1 MFGPPP
7 SGPRFPYPYLP
18 VFFPPSPVRTSA
30 RFFFSVPVVSPWRSK
45 SPFLAVNDDNLLPAI
60 PAFRSAFLESP
71 FRPLLFLSGARNPRR
86 TGVRSSVLE
95 PRSFPT
101 TGRASGSPPFFPP
114 RRDPSAPAGSVLWSL
129 GVCGRACCPYPHRL
143 FSSPRLPGILFAL
156 CSVKP
161 CFPSVFGLSASTGSI
176 SSLPL
181 PPECRSGSESEQRP
195 SDNMTCCR
203 PIFGSPDG
211 RPARRGADAA
221 GRLCRRNGMNG
232 CPCDI
237 EEKEKSHND
246 GYATFVPS
254 CFSGLCFPSS
264 LEMRISGFR

>member
-1 MFGPPP
+1 MFGPAP
-7 SGPRFPYPYLP
+7 SDPRLPYPYLP
-18 VFFPPSPVRTSA
+18 VFFPASLLFGHLPDSSL
-30 RFFFSVPVVSPWRSK
+30 RFLLSRLGGQNPRS
-45 SPFLAVNDDNLLPAI
+45 FPAF
-60 PAFRSAFLESP
+60 ALRSSKFRSARSSFSQGHEIP
-71 FRPLLFLSGARNPRR
+71 DVQA
-86 TGVRSSVLE
+86 VRSSVLE

-101 TGRASGSPPFFPP
+101 MGRVSGSPPFFHPGVIRQP
-114 RRDPSAPAGSVLWSL
+114 RPEAFYGASEYAVERAG
-129 GVCGRACCPYPHRL
+129 PYPHRL

-161 CFPSVFGLSASTGSI
+161 CFPSVFGLSASIGNI

-181 PPECRSGSESEQRP
+181 LPECRSGSESEQRP

-264 LEMRISGFR
+264 LEMRISGSR